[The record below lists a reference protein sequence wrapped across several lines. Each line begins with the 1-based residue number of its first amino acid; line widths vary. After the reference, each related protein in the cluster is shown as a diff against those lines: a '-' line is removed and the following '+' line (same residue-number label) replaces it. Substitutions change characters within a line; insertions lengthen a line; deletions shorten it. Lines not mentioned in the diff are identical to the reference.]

1 MSTQLLTELPSIQYT
16 GMDFE
21 SVMAELQEIVRNNPK
36 WAENWSEFYSSEAG
50 VMLLQLMSWICDNL
64 SIRQDVLLNES
75 FLSTANKKRNKI
87 KLLKTI
93 GYQPKLSHASQAAL
107 TIELSSVTNEDIII
121 TPEFSSSSESL
132 TLRTNNIARITGKDI
147 NNNTISWEILNL
159 VDGRPDYLAGVK
171 LKAGSTSYTT
181 GFDDNTIF
189 AVEGETLYKEFSSGT
204 SDGPY
209 IDLFESNIAADSIE
223 VYEKSNA
230 KKCQKVSSFITSE
243 AMDKSGS
250 VGIPYIVSLNED
262 GSIRISFAKK
272 NVLPTERL
280 LPAGTEVSIFYR
292 TTSGSIGNI
301 PPNFINTNTV
311 FTTASGENVDAIV
324 YNEATAYNGTDN
336 EEIDTAVLNAPLTLR
351 TFDRAVTVEDFD
363 IILNNYPGLLK
374 AKTYTASN
382 NPNNFYQAYG
392 RYINPQE
399 AFIFALGNRD
409 FSKVPSAQYNNYPWL
424 NLFKT
429 PRLNEKYTFDNGAN
443 NVNTLFSN
451 TYYNFS
457 INQDGENTKDFSNAT
472 IINIGSDFNAGVQS
486 NLTNPNFQLK
496 LSTEPV
502 ETSYFSDIPY
512 SLLEKGNKVLV
523 TDLGDNKEIAIDCN
537 ARFVSQESYAK
548 EFDDVVI
555 DAIDIIN
562 SRYIIVSLDE
572 RTEIVIDLWENY
584 EGGMP
589 SEHYYVFFDWNP
601 DESSIAPATNS
612 QIRAAYDRHGI
623 VQLINS
629 QIAAIAD
636 GSQSQAEA
644 ADEYTENYAYQWL
657 GLSIGDA
664 ATAEALSFDES
675 YQRKDLILTINYN
688 NENRIFK
695 FPFSPDEG
703 TNLKT
708 YENFITELNNN
719 LNDLEDDEITYKNI
733 RVFDGEASWVKFTKQ
748 DYDLSTLKFNIGQK
762 LVYSDSGYSYTYDIF
777 VKGSEN
783 WLTTGSNKIIIS
795 YDEVSAESSNDS
807 YNGYNYNGN
816 NTSLVHAVHKEE
828 ITVPIENLL
837 GKNLEACSYENLA
850 SFVDDP
856 LDDKKGY
863 LVIKSPLT
871 GKNSSI
877 RFITNSTIE
886 RDQVTEQDYGNFI
899 KNFLS
904 VPFYPEEGFGF
915 SQPAFGQK
923 KILLVSSSNPIG
935 SYKEDFSSGD
945 DPISLPEGSLET
957 GNLIFENSCIY
968 NNLDFNSIYAFY
980 KFESVNE
987 IVLGS
992 VYDNFYYTGDPEIDE
1007 NVKDK
1012 LKYITGTVIKDGR
1025 VDNTRS
1031 NFEVK
1036 LTKGPKDTNSFYN
1049 INEDLGVIKSDKVEI
1064 VSANI
1069 SGGFP
1074 SANLVFTF
1082 DDISPEYKLSV
1093 DFNEVQNGPA
1103 AAAKIKN
1110 AIITSEYY
1118 DDEENIYADYIESI
1132 NSVVKT
1138 SYKCL
1143 NQVSLSGLSRED
1155 GSIVFYNDNSSD
1167 AEDIKTLYRLF
1178 LGTNKTNSEFYELYP
1193 KDSVNVAN
1201 IVSEGEG
1208 AEEEYYYYPTIE
1220 YPLVFKYRKIVG
1232 GVSKPADYYI
1242 TYDNGNKKYL
1252 LVKTPTSTFPSTYFY
1267 VHFIND
1273 RSSEDLEIDEKALN
1287 SYMNDKKIS
1296 GMDLYFAEP
1305 YFKGY
1310 DIKATIYYNANFSEA
1325 SVKSFVEENVK
1336 KLCSIENAEI
1346 GGYMSQAKIIKEIM
1360 NVDGVENVVINYF
1373 GYNYETSSES
1383 VTQLDAEFFEILFL
1397 NDYEEG
1403 KHGLMFEYEVQR

>member
-50 VMLLQLMSWICDNL
+50 TMLLQLMSWICDNL

-93 GYQPKLSHASQAAL
+93 GYQPKLSHAAQAAL
-107 TIELSSVTNEDIII
+107 TIELSSVTNEDVII

-147 NNNTISWEILNL
+147 NNNTINWEILSL
-159 VDGRPDYLAGVK
+159 VDGKPDYLAGVK

-209 IDLFESNIAADSIE
+209 IDLYESNIAADSIE

-262 GSIRISFAKK
+262 GSIRISFAKR

-301 PPNFINTNTV
+301 PPSFINTSTV
-311 FTTASGENVDAIV
+311 FTTTSGENVDAIV

-409 FSKVPSAQYNNYPWL
+409 YSKVPSAQYNNYPWL

-451 TYYNFS
+451 TYYNF
-457 INQDGENTKDFSNAT
+457 NLFQDNGENVKEFSNAT
-472 IINIGSDFNAGVQS
+472 IINIGSDFNAGIQS

-512 SLLEKGNKVLV
+512 SLMEDGNTVLV

-548 EFDDVVI
+548 ETDDTVI
-555 DAIDIIN
+555 DAIDIID

-584 EGGMP
+584 DQEHMP
-589 SEHYYVFFDWNP
+589 SGHYYVFFDYNNP
-601 DESSIAPATNS
+601 RYDAPADDDS
-612 QIRAAYDRHGI
+612 MSAAYGRHGI

-629 QIAAIAD
+629 QIAAISG

-644 ADEYTENYAYQWL
+644 ADEYTENNAYQWL

-664 ATAEALSFDES
+664 ATAEVLSFDEG
-675 YQRKDLILTINYN
+675 YQRKDLILTIKYN
-688 NENRIFK
+688 NEDRIFK
-695 FPFSPDEG
+695 FPFSPDSG
-703 TNLKT
+703 TNSKT

-719 LNDLEDDEITYKNI
+719 LNTYENI
-733 RVFDGEASWVKFTKQ
+733 RVFNGESWVKFTSE
-748 DYDLSTLKFNIGQK
+748 DYDLSTLKFNIGHK

-777 VKGSEN
+777 VKGSGN
-783 WLTTGSNKIIIS
+783 WLTTDNEIIIS
-795 YDEVSAESSNDS
+795 YNEVAEADS
-807 YNGYNYNGN
+807 EDDTYNHCVYNRN
-816 NTSLVHAVHKEE
+816 NTSLIHAVHKEE
-828 ITVPIENLL
+828 DTTKPVEDLL
-837 GKNLEACSYENLA
+837 GKNLKACSYQNLA

-886 RDQVTEQDYGNFI
+886 DGYGNFI
-899 KNFLS
+899 KGFLN
-904 VPFYPEEGFGF
+904 VPFYPDEGLGF

-923 KILLVSSSNPIG
+923 KILLISSNNPIG

-945 DPISLPEGSLET
+945 DPISLPDGSLET

-968 NNLDFNSIYAFY
+968 SNLDFNSIYAFY
-980 KFESVNE
+980 KFESTNE

-992 VYDNFYYTGDPEIDE
+992 VYDNFYYTGEPEIDE

-1012 LKYITGTVIKDGR
+1012 LKYITGTVIKDSK
-1025 VDNTRS
+1025 VDNIRS

-1036 LTKGPKDTNSFYN
+1036 LTKGPRDTNSFYN
-1049 INEDLGVIKSDKVEI
+1049 INEDLGVVRSDKVEI

-1074 SANLVFTF
+1074 NANLVFTF

-1093 DFNEVQNGPA
+1093 DFNEVQNGPQA
-1103 AAAKIKN
+1103 VTKIKN
-1110 AIITSEYY
+1110 AITSSEYY

-1132 NSVVKT
+1132 NSIVKT

-1155 GSIVFYNDNSSD
+1155 GSIVFYYDNSASEND
-1167 AEDIKTLYRLF
+1167 VKTLYKLF

-1193 KDSVNVAN
+1193 KSSVNVDN

-1208 AEEEYYYYPTIE
+1208 AAEEYYYYPTIE
-1220 YPLVFKYRKIVG
+1220 YPLIFKYRKMIG
-1232 GVSKPADYYI
+1232 GVSKSADYYI

-1373 GYNYETSSES
+1373 GYNYETSPES
-1383 VTQLDAEFFEILFL
+1383 VTQLNAEFFEILFL